1 MTKELLLWGYD
12 ELVERKIDGKG
23 LIRHEFQKKNA

>member
-12 ELVERKIDGKG
+12 ELVERKID
-23 LIRHEFQKKNA
+23 RECSVWYEFQKNP